1 MLFNSSLVSGALARS
16 LRSDPRGLFGALHLD
31 FCLDL
36 DDLPLRLFLLR
47 WLLEEGEAEI
57 QPFSGLAALLLVLLL
72 HDALEALVPVSS
84 LLPAAA
90 RRDFS
95 PWLAAATAALETH
108 RDWLHP
114 AILRRWHGSLAT
126 DIAGLITGL
135 MTDWQRLACIQM
147 AIL

>member
-1 MLFNSSLVSGALARS
+1 MAEFCTLVSGALARS
-16 LRSDPRGLFGALHLD
+16 LRSDPDVLRGALHLD

-57 QPFSGLAALLLVLLL
+57 QPFSGLVALRLVLLL
-72 HDALEALVPVSS
+72 LDQFQTLVPVSC
-84 LLPAAA
+84 LPPATA
-90 RRDFS
+90 RCDFP
-95 PWLAAATAALETH
+95 PWLAAAAAALETH

-126 DIAGLITGL
+126 DCWSNYWIN
-135 MTDWQRLACIQM
+135 D
-147 AIL
+147 